1 MSDAPPR
8 ALPIL
13 VPKGARYALA
23 LVALTNAVSLLDRQI
38 LAILAPAI
46 KADLNVGDAEMGLLF
61 GTVFALFYALFSLP
75 LGRLADGWVRTRLLS
90 ISLAFWSAATALGG
104 FANSFAV
111 LAVSRL
117 GVGIGEAAAQPAGTS
132 LIYDYWPKHRR
143 GFVMAVLASAIALG
157 IGGSLALGG
166 LAAEW
171 WDGLARAGQA
181 PIALRGWQFALI
193 VASLPGFVLALLMW
207 RLREPVR
214 GAMDGID
221 TAPDPHPF
229 RASGAVL
236 AAVLPGLH
244 WIVFARRHASRATWG
259 FNLGALV
266 VIVAAMIALTHIAG
280 GLSPRPPMTL
290 AGLTFSAHAL
300 QWAVIGF
307 GLLVIVNLMQSMRIA
322 DPQAFR
328 VMTKSPTLMM
338 AMAVG
343 ALQSVL
349 NYGMMAFNPSFIIRY
364 YNQSMAETAWQFGL
378 LAATMGIIGPL
389 IWGPLS
395 DTLQKRFPGAGRA
408 YVALFAMGLSPD
420 PVLLGVS
427 RADLGRFLPAVRV
440 LQPGA
445 DRLDA
450 AALCDHLRSGAAADA
465 RHHVERLSVGDDH
478 PRPRHRSLCRRA
490 AVRCDRRSALV
501 DARHQRGRHPD
512 RHPDAADRKAR
523 ATRRECA
530 DRAGGRDRPLRVP
543 G

>member
-244 WIVFARRHASRATWG
+244 WIVFAKRHASRATWG
-259 FNLGALV
+259 FNLGALM

-395 DTLQKRFPGAGRA
+395 DSLQKRFPGAGRA
-408 YVALFAMGLSPD
+408 YVALFAMGLSPILSFWVYLAPTSGD
-420 PVLLGVS
+420 FYLRFVFYSLVLTGWMPPLYAIIYDQVLPRMRGITSSVYLLVMTILGLGIGPYVVGLLS
-427 RADLGRFLPAVRV
+427 DATGDLRWSMLGINAVGIPIV
-440 LQPGA
+440 ILMLLIA
-445 DRLDA
+445 
-450 AALCDHLRSGAAADA
+450 
-465 RHHVERLSVGDDH
+465 
-478 PRPRHRSLCRRA
+478 RRA
-490 AVRCDRRSALV
+490 QRDENALIERAAGT
-501 DARHQRGRHPD
+501 AR
-512 RHPDAADRKAR
+512 
-523 ATRRECA
+523 
-530 DRAGGRDRPLRVP
+530 
-543 G
+543 

>member
-1 MSDAPPR
+1 VSDAPPR
-8 ALPIL
+8 ALPTL

-46 KADLNVGDAEMGLLF
+46 KADLMVGDAEMGLLF
-61 GTVFALFYALFSLP
+61 GTVFALFYALFSIP

-193 VASLPGFVLALLMW
+193 VASLPGFALALLMW
-207 RLREPVR
+207 RLREPMR

-244 WIVFARRHASRATWG
+244 WIVFARRRATRATWA
-259 FNLGALV
+259 FNLGALA
-266 VIVAAMIALTHIAG
+266 VIVAAMMTLTHIAN

-290 AGLTFSAHAL
+290 LGLTFSAHAL
-300 QWAVIGF
+300 QWGVIGF

-378 LAATMGIIGPL
+378 LAAAMGIVGPL

-408 YVALFAMGLSPD
+408 WVAMFAMGLSPILSFWVYLAPTSGD
-420 PVLLGVS
+420 FYLRFVFYSLVLTGWMPPLYAIIYDQVLPRMRGITSSVYLLVMTILGLGIGPYVVGLLS
-427 RADLGRFLPAVRV
+427 DATGDLRWSMLGINAVGVPIVV
-440 LQPGA
+440 LMLLIA
-445 DRLDA
+445 
-450 AALCDHLRSGAAADA
+450 
-465 RHHVERLSVGDDH
+465 
-478 PRPRHRSLCRRA
+478 RRA
-490 AVRCDRRSALV
+490 QRDEDALIERAVV
-501 DARHQRGRHPD
+501 
-512 RHPDAADRKAR
+512 
-523 ATRRECA
+523 
-530 DRAGGRDRPLRVP
+530 
-543 G
+543 